1 MNEENLREI
10 QQIVEQAN
18 AGNWI
23 PLGVI
28 GAVMVLVATLLVYI
42 WNDKLKTNDSRHC
55 KHEEM
60 LSKLTETGQKTEVL
74 LERMVVKTENHSEAI
89 KELKQKI
96 KL

>member
-1 MNEENLREI
+1 MSEENLREI

-18 AGNWI
+18 VGNWI

-74 LERMVVKTENHSEAI
+74 LERMVVTTERHADEI
-89 KELKQKI
+89 KEI
-96 KL
+96 KMKVK

>member
-42 WNDKLKTNDSRHC
+42 WNDKLKVNEIKHDS
-55 KHEEM
+55 HEKM
-60 LSKLTETGQKTEVL
+60 LCKLTETNQKIEVL
-74 LERMVVKTENHSEAI
+74 LERTVVKTENHSEAI

-96 KL
+96 K

>member
-1 MNEENLREI
+1 MKEEQLQEI
-10 QQIVEQAN
+10 QHAVELATQ
-18 AGNWI
+18 GNWLPI
-23 PLGVI
+23 GVI
-28 GAVMVLVATLLVYI
+28 SAVMILVLTLLIYI

-96 KL
+96 K